1 MSPILG
7 IWIAAFLGMCASVT
21 YDFLS
26 KVAEGKLTLS
36 QFNWRFFTTVFMSI
50 VPVAA
55 EVQLF
60 LSNLVNSII
69 SQGLSPN
76 NAYFAA
82 FFVAFSTEHIIKK
95 QLEKKLWP
103 RQP

>member
-1 MSPILG
+1 MLG
-7 IWIAAFLGMCASVT
+7 IWIFAFGGMCASVV

-60 LSNLVNSII
+60 LSNLVNSTIA
-69 SQGLSPN
+69 QELSPN
-76 NAYFAA
+76 NAYAVA
-82 FFVAFSTEHIIKK
+82 FLAGFSTEHIIKK

-103 RQP
+103 KQP